1 MTSAPPNPPLSADE
15 LREMFSAATHWLE
28 TNRDRVNSINVF
40 PVPDGDTGT
49 NMYLTMRSALDEA
62 EKGGRGTVGE
72 MMAAMSHGA
81 LMGARGNSGVIL
93 SQILRGAAR
102 GMDGADTLDA
112 AAMAAA
118 LREGSAAAYS
128 AVTNPA
134 EGTILT
140 VVRETAEAVS
150 AVEGDLLALLEV
162 AVAAAG
168 ESVART
174 PQLLPVLAEAGVVD
188 AGGEGLRVLLDG
200 MLRYVRGESLEPG
213 AEGAGTVEAEW
224 LSVLEGR
231 HAVEESLYGYCT
243 EVLVEGADVDV
254 QGVREAIL
262 KIGDSV
268 LVVGDETLV
277 RIHVHTDEPGEALN
291 IGTRAGALVQVKVD
305 NIRRQAEAF
314 VQMHTETPEPGVTN
328 EGQTVSCVAVASGD
342 GLGGLFIDMG
352 CAQVVSGGPTMN
364 PSTAEIL
371 EAIESCPT
379 DDVIVLPNDKNI
391 IMASEQ
397 AVPHTKKN
405 VRIVKSRS
413 VPQGIAALLAFNFEH
428 GAEENESDMTEAL
441 STVRT
446 VEVTRAVRSTSIG
459 GVKVEEGQAIAVVD
473 DVLKVAAESAV
484 EAALEALGDI
494 VGESALVTV
503 YYGAG
508 ITSEQANELASRVR
522 EKFPTAEAD
531 VHFGG
536 QPHFDYILSVE

>member
-1 MTSAPPNPPLSADE
+1 MTPDPPNPPLSGDQ
-15 LREMFSAATHWLE
+15 LWEMFSAAARWLE
-28 TNRDRVNSINVF
+28 TNREHVNSINVF

-49 NMYLTMRSALDEA
+49 NMYLTMRSAIDEA
-62 EKGGRGTVGE
+62 EKCKDRTAGGMT
-72 MMAAMSHGA
+72 AAMSHGA

-93 SQILRGAAR
+93 SQILRGVAR
-102 GMDGADTLDA
+102 GLAGADGLDA
-112 AAMAAA
+112 SAMAAA
-118 LREGSAAAYS
+118 LKEGSAAAYS
-128 AVTNPA
+128 AVTNPV

-150 AVEGDLLALLEV
+150 TAEGDLGALLEV

-168 ESVART
+168 ESVANT

-213 AEGAGTVEAEW
+213 AEGVGMVEAEW

-231 HAVEESLYGYCT
+231 HAAEESLYGYCT
-243 EVLVEGADVDV
+243 EVLVEGTDVDI

-277 RIHVHTDEPGEALN
+277 RIHVHTDEPGEVLN

-305 NIRRQAEAF
+305 NISRQAEAF
-314 VQMHTETPEPGVTN
+314 VQMHAETPEANVPN
-328 EGQTVSCVAVASGD
+328 EGQTVSCVAVASGG
-342 GLGGLFIDMG
+342 GLSSLFIDMG

-371 EAIESCPT
+371 EAIEACPT

-391 IMASEQ
+391 IMAAEQ

-428 GAEENESDMTEAL
+428 GVDENESDMTEAL
-441 STVRT
+441 PLVRT

-459 GVKVEEGQAIAVVD
+459 GVKVEEGQVIAVVD
-473 DVLKVAAESAV
+473 DVLKVAAESTV
-484 EAALEALGDI
+484 EAALEALGDL
-494 VGESALVTV
+494 VGESALITV
-503 YYGAG
+503 YYGAET
-508 ITSEQANELASRVR
+508 TSEQADELASRVR
-522 EKFPTAEAD
+522 EKFPTAEVD

-536 QPHFDYILSVE
+536 QPHFAYILSVE